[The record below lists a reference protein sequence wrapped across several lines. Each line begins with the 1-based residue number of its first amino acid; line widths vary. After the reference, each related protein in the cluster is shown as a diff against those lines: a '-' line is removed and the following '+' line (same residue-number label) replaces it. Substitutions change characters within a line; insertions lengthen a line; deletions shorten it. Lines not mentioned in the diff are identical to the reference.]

1 LRNKIGEELC
11 DDLEAAIRAEITL
24 ATGAVNLLIKEIL
37 KSRSL
42 KLQIKQLKI
51 WQY

>member
-24 ATGAVNLLIKEIL
+24 ATGAVNLLRNIEVTI
-37 KSRSL
+37 S
-42 KLQIKQLKI
+42 KI
-51 WQY
+51 TD